1 MILKKTTIM
10 AFAIMAFGLGAQS
23 RKAQM
28 GKLVTENFKF
38 ADQQFKYLMKGLP
51 DDKVPQTYDA
61 KSGKVV
67 NYERTWWCT
76 GFYPGSL
83 LYVYEE
89 TKDPVMLKEAER
101 VLKIIEPNQTFTGNH
116 DLGFMMYCSFG
127 NAYRI
132 TKILNTKKLSL
143 ILQRHYLPDTD
154 LLSMQ
159 SSPGIKMQDS
169 TVRLLSIT

>member
-1 MILKKTTIM
+1 MILKKVTVM
-10 AFAIMAFGLGAQS
+10 AFALMALSMEGQS
-23 RKAQM
+23 RKTQM
-28 GKLVTENFKF
+28 TKLIDENFKF
-38 ADQQFKYLMKGLP
+38 ADQQFKVLMKGLP

-61 KSGKVV
+61 KTNKVV

-101 VLKIIEPNQTFTGNH
+101 VLKIIEPNQTYTGNH
-116 DLGFMMYCSFG
+116 DLGFMMFCSFG

-132 TKILNTKKLSL
+132 TKILNTKSNF
-143 ILQRHYLPDTD
+143 QF
-154 LLSMQ
+154 S
-159 SSPGIKMQDS
+159 
-169 TVRLLSIT
+169 